1 MIIDTGNRTDI
12 PAFYSEWFMNRIREG
27 YVMVRNPYSPE
38 QVSRYRLDPEV
49 VDALMFCSK
58 NPEPMVKYL
67 DELSRFKMIWFVTIT
82 PYGKG
87 IEPGVPDKR
96 KVIESFKKI
105 SNHVGVRAMSWRYD
119 PIFISETYSVDYH
132 IDAFERMAAELEG
145 YTEKVVISFIDLFEK
160 TKKNFPEAREV
171 VREERF
177 ALAKAFAKTGKK
189 HNMTIRSCLEGVEL
203 AQFGI
208 DVSGCMSQTVIEE
221 AVGEKMIIPA
231 SRHILDCNCFMG
243 NDIGAYNSC
252 AHFCKYCYANYDR
265 EAVIANMKKHDPK
278 SPFLIGNSM
287 PLDRVN
293 EPEQKSYIT
302 NQLEMEIKG

>member
-67 DELSRFKMIWFVTIT
+67 DELDRFRMIWFVTIT

-96 KVIESFKKI
+96 RVMESFKRI
-105 SNHVGVRAMSWRYD
+105 SEHVGIKAMSWRYD
-119 PIFISETYSVDYH
+119 PIFISDTYSVDYH
-132 IDAFERMAAELEG
+132 IDAFERMASELEG
-145 YTEKVVISFIDLFEK
+145 YTERVVISFIDLFEK

-177 ALAKAFAKTGKK
+177 ALAKAFAETGKK

-208 DVSGCMSQTVIEE
+208 DVTGCMSQTVIEQ
-221 AVGEKMIIPA
+221 AIGEKLKIPA
-231 SRHILDCNCFMG
+231 SRHILDCDCFMG

-252 AHFCKYCYANYDR
+252 AHFCRYCYANYDR

-287 PLDRVN
+287 PLDRVH
-293 EPEQKSYIT
+293 EAEQKSYIT
-302 NQLEMEIKG
+302 NQLEMIIKE

>member
-67 DELSRFKMIWFVTIT
+67 DELSRFRMIWFVTIT

-96 KVIESFKKI
+96 QVIESFKKI
-105 SNHVGVRAMSWRYD
+105 SDRVGVNAMSWRYD

-145 YTEKVVISFIDLFEK
+145 YTNRVVISFIDLFEK
-160 TKKNFPEAREV
+160 TKKNFPEAKEV

-177 ALAKAFAKTGKK
+177 ALAKAFAETGRK
-189 HNMTIRSCLEGVEL
+189 HGMTIRSCLEGTEL

-208 DVSGCMSQTVIEE
+208 DVTGCISQTVIEE
-221 AVGEKMIIPA
+221 SIGEKLIIPS

-265 EAVIANMKKHDPK
+265 EAVITNMKKHDPH

-293 EPEQKSYIT
+293 EAEQKSYIT
-302 NQLEMEIKG
+302 NQLEMKIEG

>member
-67 DELSRFKMIWFVTIT
+67 DELDKFKMIWFVTIT

-105 SNHVGVRAMSWRYD
+105 TDMEKKLSNNKLKPSSLIATMLVWMMYKKKYI
-119 PIFISETYSVDYH
+119 PEIFLEETK
-132 IDAFERMAAELEG
+132 I
-145 YTEKVVISFIDLFEK
+145 
-160 TKKNFPEAREV
+160 
-171 VREERF
+171 
-177 ALAKAFAKTGKK
+177 
-189 HNMTIRSCLEGVEL
+189 
-203 AQFGI
+203 
-208 DVSGCMSQTVIEE
+208 
-221 AVGEKMIIPA
+221 
-231 SRHILDCNCFMG
+231 
-243 NDIGAYNSC
+243 
-252 AHFCKYCYANYDR
+252 
-265 EAVIANMKKHDPK
+265 
-278 SPFLIGNSM
+278 
-287 PLDRVN
+287 
-293 EPEQKSYIT
+293 
-302 NQLEMEIKG
+302 

>member
-67 DELSRFKMIWFVTIT
+67 DELSKFKMIWFVTIT

-105 SNHVGVRAMSWRYD
+105 SDKVGLQAMSWRYD

-145 YTEKVVISFIDLFEK
+145 YTERVVISFIDLFEK

-171 VREERF
+171 IREERF
-177 ALAKAFAKTGKK
+177 ALAKAFAEIGKK

-208 DVSGCMSQTVIEE
+208 DVSGCMSQQVIEE
-221 AVGEKMIIPA
+221 AIGAKMIIPA